1 MMLLVF
7 VQLLANFYDRC
18 VKSLKLFAALIA
30 NFISEILQ
38 FVHVH
43 MLLSIQSLIEQ
54 SNRGFEFICV
64 LDQVWTRVIGR
75 FNLIE
80 LIGKKTQICQT
91 ENIFEI
97 NIRVHLFAQVFLK
110 FLNRFVGNF
119 RKLVDSFSLIKL
131 FEPEL
136 IFLVVY
142 RRVDRHTQGNQST
155 QCLYPSRCARRIE
168 DTPCQFVIKKTFHK
182 TLFEKTIH
190 ASIGALS

>member
-1 MMLLVF
+1 MLLVF
-7 VQLLANFYDRC
+7 LQLSANFYDRC

-30 NFISEILQ
+30 NFVSEILQ
-38 FVHVH
+38 FVHVQ

-110 FLNRFVGNF
+110 FLNGFVSDF
-119 RKLVDSFSLIKL
+119 RKLVDSLSLIKL
-131 FEPEL
+131 FEPQL
-136 IFLVVY
+136 VFLVES
-142 RRVDRHTQGNQST
+142 RSADRHTQGEQGAY
-155 QCLYPSRCARRIE
+155 CLYPGRCARRIE
-168 DTPCQFVIKKTFHK
+168 NTTCQFVIKKTFHK
-182 TLFEKTIH
+182 TLFEETVH